1 MGPILRRE
9 SPLRLRLPPQFA
21 IDLKTTHG
29 HSIQQ
34 LEVAAFVVE
43 GNLARYE
50 TRGLRGWLF
59 QPAVGEEILLVPH
72 KTKII
77 PETFHNIV
85 SFDLEETANFVNA
98 STGIW
103 LKTSISTIRGNV
115 ADLSEPIGK
124 VLASW
129 TNAFSYRQEDRK
141 LHREGLRKPQI
152 GALHALSAHWTVS
165 DSTATVVM
173 PTGTGKTEAMLSILV
188 SQECRKVMVVVPTD
202 ALRSQLYLKFLSLGI
217 LKTPGVGVVSSD
229 ASYPIVCNLQ
239 NIPTSVEEVDSLMA
253 KTQVCISTSAI
264 LGRSSQVVQERF
276 AKHCSYLFI
285 DEAHHVEAPT
295 WTGFKR
301 CFANT
306 RIVQFTATPFR
317 EDGKQLEGKIVF
329 RYPLHKAQEEEYFRP
344 IKFETV
350 NIYDKADADKA
361 IAEKAIACLRAN
373 WDSGQVLMARVSTV
387 KRAKH
392 IFPLY
397 SGHADLNA
405 IEMHTGLT
413 IKAREAATKKLLSGE
428 ARVVVCVDMLGE
440 GFDMPELKIAAFHD
454 IRKSLAI
461 TLQLAGRFTRV
472 KEGLGDATFIANVAD
487 VDVQQELKKL
497 YTQDPDWNKLLP
509 ELSEQLIGLE
519 IASQEFI
526 ADFDYFPADVPLQ
539 AVKPATSAVI
549 YKTRCK
555 EWNPENFRAGI
566 LQLEDCLQVHHT
578 VNANA
583 NVLIIVI
590 TRRLPLP
597 WTDAQNLHSVEWELY
612 VAYWNKSA
620 NLLFIN
626 NSGNNGEFGQLA
638 RAIAGEDA
646 SLITGDPLFRA
657 FAGLSLV
664 KFQNVGLTEMLGR
677 NIRYTGRMGGDVE
690 PSITQLQRGTAQK
703 AVLAG
708 TGYTKGE
715 LETIGVSKKGRI
727 WSHRRER
734 LDRFP
739 AWCDEVGQKVTDAS
753 IDPDEIF
760 KHCLLSKIVDQ
771 RPDKMP
777 IAIDWPADIY
787 LEAERRWEFVLDEEE
802 VSISITS
809 IELVL
814 PSLGTPLRFRVYT
827 ESLSKEFELDF
838 IVDGETK
845 DFAFRLRGEGKAAIK
860 HGANAREV
868 ALTDFFYRNPP
879 VIWFADGSS
888 LSGNEFT
895 ELRIPQPL
903 FARDEIEAWD
913 WTGTNIKRESQGTE
927 KDAETVQWKVIDELK
942 RDEQVDLVFD
952 DDSPGEAA
960 DVIAIKVIGGLKT
973 PERVEIELLHCK
985 FSGAETAGARVK
997 DLYEVCGQAQTSIW
1011 WAAAILK
1018 KQDLLAHMLKREEQ
1032 RKRKYGTSRIE
1043 KGSVEVIRTIQNI
1056 ATLVPISLSIAI
1068 VQPGLSKSAVSEDQL
1083 RLLGLTKNFI
1093 KSHFE
1098 LPFRVIAS

>member
-1 MGPILRRE
+1 V
-9 SPLRLRLPPQFA
+9 RLRLPPQFA
-21 IDLKTTHG
+21 VDLKTPHG
-29 HSIQQ
+29 NLIQQ
-34 LEVAAFVVE
+34 LEFAAVDVE

-50 TRGLRGWLF
+50 TRGLKGWLF
-59 QPAVGEEILLVPH
+59 QPVVGDEVLLVPS
-72 KTKII
+72 KTKGL
-77 PETFHNIV
+77 PEHFQKIV
-85 SFDLEETANFVNA
+85 GFDLEDAAAFVNA
-98 STGIW
+98 STGTW
-103 LKTSISTIRGNV
+103 LKSPIATVRADV
-115 ADLSEPIGK
+115 ADLSEPIDNI
-124 VLASW
+124 VASW
-129 TNAFSYRQEDRK
+129 TDAFSYLQEDRK
-141 LHREGLRKPQI
+141 LNRKGLRKPQI

-173 PTGTGKTEAMLSILV
+173 PTGTGKTETMLSILV

-202 ALRSQLYLKFLSLGI
+202 ALRSQLFLKFLSLGI
-217 LKTPGVGVVSSD
+217 LKTPEVGVVSGA

-239 NIPTSVEEVDSLMA
+239 HIPTSVEEVDLLMA

-264 LGRSSQVVQERF
+264 LGRSSQAVQERF
-276 AKHCSYLFI
+276 ASHCSYLFI

-295 WTGFKR
+295 WAGFKR
-301 CFANT
+301 CFSKT

-317 EDGKQLEGKIVF
+317 EDGKQLEGKIAF

-350 NIYDKADADKA
+350 HIYDKADADEA
-361 IAEKAIACLRAN
+361 IAEKAVACLRAN

-387 KRAKH
+387 KRAKQ
-392 IFPLY
+392 IFSLY
-397 SGHADLNA
+397 SRHTDLNA

-526 ADFDYFPADVPLQ
+526 ANFDDFPADVPLQ

-549 YKTRCK
+549 YRTRCK
-555 EWNPENFRAGI
+555 DWNPGNFRAGI

-578 VNANA
+578 VNASA
-583 NVLIIVI
+583 NVLIVVT
-590 TRRLPLP
+590 TRRVPLP

-612 VAYWNKSA
+612 VAYWSESA

-626 NSGNNGEFGQLA
+626 NSGNNGEFGQFA

-690 PSITQLQRGTAQK
+690 PSITQLQRGSAQK

-760 KHCLLSKIVDQ
+760 KHCLLSKILDR

-777 IAIDWPADIY
+777 IGIDWPADIY
-787 LEAERRWEFVLDEEE
+787 LEAERRWEFVLDREET
-802 VSISITS
+802 SINVTS

-814 PSLGTPLRFRVYT
+814 PSIGTPLRFRVYT

-845 DFAFRLRGEGKAAIK
+845 DFAIRLRGEGNAAIK
-860 HGANAREV
+860 HGANARAI
-868 ALTDFFYRNPP
+868 ALSDFFYKNPP

-888 LSGNEFT
+888 LAGNEFT
-895 ELRIPQPL
+895 ELRIPEPL
-903 FARDEIEAWD
+903 FASDEIEAWD
-913 WTGTNIKRESQGTE
+913 WTGTNIKRESQGIN
-927 KDAETVQWKVIDELK
+927 KDAETIQWKVISELK
-942 RDEQVDLVFD
+942 RDQKVDLVFD

-960 DVIAIKVIGGLKT
+960 DVIAIKVVGGLKT

-1032 RKRKYGTSRIE
+1032 RKRNYETSRIE
-1043 KGSVEVIRTIQNI
+1043 KGSVEIIRTIQNI
-1056 ATLVPISLSIAI
+1056 ATLVPISLSIAV
-1068 VQPGLSKSAVSEDQL
+1068 VQPGLSKAAVSEDQL
-1083 RLLGLTKNFI
+1083 QLLGLTRNFI

>member
-1 MGPILRRE
+1 M
-9 SPLRLRLPPQFA
+9 RLRLPAQFA
-21 IDLKTTHG
+21 INLKTPNG

-34 LEVAAFVVE
+34 LKRTAVEVD

-50 TRGLRGWLF
+50 TPGLRGWLF
-59 QPAVGEEILLVPH
+59 QPAAGEEILLVPA
-72 KTKII
+72 KSKAI
-77 PETFHNIV
+77 PDTFQNVIA
-85 SFDLEETANFVNA
+85 FDLEEAEVFVNA
-98 STGIW
+98 AAGTW
-103 LKTSISTIRGNV
+103 LKMAVPSLSGEGPNLDGSI
-115 ADLSEPIGK
+115 DQ

-129 TNAFSYRQEDRK
+129 TEAFSYRQEDRARQRK
-141 LHREGLRKPQI
+141 GLRKPQI
-152 GALHALSAHWTVS
+152 GALHALSSHWTVS
-165 DSTATVVM
+165 NTTATVVM
-173 PTGTGKTEAMLSILV
+173 PTGTGKTETMLSILV
-188 SQECRKVMVVVPTD
+188 SQECRKVVVVVPTD

-217 LKTPGVGVVSSD
+217 LKSPDVGVVSAD
-229 ASYPIVCNLQ
+229 ALYPIVCNLQ
-239 NIPTSVEEVDSLMA
+239 HIPTSVEEVDELMER
-253 KTQVCISTSAI
+253 TQVCISTSAI
-264 LGRSSQVVQERF
+264 LGRSSREVQERF
-276 AKHCSYLFI
+276 ASHCSYLFI

-295 WTGFKR
+295 WTAFKK

-350 NIYDKADADKA
+350 HIYDKADADAA

-387 KRAKH
+387 KRAKQ
-392 IFPLY
+392 IFSLY
-397 SGHADLNA
+397 SRHADLNA
-405 IEMHTGLT
+405 IEMHTGLKS
-413 IKAREAATKKLLSGE
+413 KAREVATKKLLSGE

-526 ADFDYFPADVPLQ
+526 ANFDDFPADVPLQ
-539 AVKPATSAVI
+539 TVKPATSAVI
-549 YKTRCK
+549 YRTRCTA
-555 EWNPENFRAGI
+555 WNPENFRAGI
-566 LQLEDCLQVHHT
+566 LQIEDCLQVHHT
-578 VNANA
+578 VNASA
-583 NVLIIVI
+583 NVLIIVT
-590 TRRLPLP
+590 TRRLPLA

-612 VAYWNKSA
+612 VAYWNESA

-638 RAIAGEDA
+638 RAIGGDDV

-739 AWCDEVGQKVTDAS
+739 AWCDEVGRKVIDAS

-760 KHCLLSKIVDQ
+760 KHCLLLKIVDR
-771 RPDKMP
+771 RPEKMP
-777 IAIDWPADIY
+777 IAIDWPTDIY
-787 LEAERRWEFVLDEEE
+787 METERRWEFVLDDEET
-802 VSISITS
+802 SLNITS

-814 PSLGTPLRFRVYT
+814 PSISTPLRFRIYT
-827 ESLSKEFELDF
+827 ETRSKEFELDF

-845 DFAFRLRGEGKAAIK
+845 DFAFRLRGDGTAAIK
-860 HGANAREV
+860 HGANARENSL
-868 ALTDFFYRNPP
+868 ADFLYRNPP
-879 VIWFADGSS
+879 IIWFADGSS

-903 FARDEIEAWD
+903 FDMDEIEAWD
-913 WTGTNIKRESQGTE
+913 WTGIDIRRESQGIH
-927 KDAETVQWKVIDELK
+927 KDAGTVQWKVISQLKQDESI
-942 RDEQVDLVFD
+942 DLVFD

-985 FSGAETAGARVK
+985 FSGAEAAGARVK

-1032 RKRKYGTSRIE
+1032 RKRNYGTSRIE
-1043 KGSVEVIRTIQNI
+1043 KGSVEIIRTIQNI
-1056 ATLVPISLSIAI
+1056 ATLVPIFLSIAV
-1068 VQPGLSKSAVSEDQL
+1068 VQPGLSKAAVSEDQL
-1083 RLLGLTKNFI
+1083 QLLGLTRNFVR
-1093 KSHFE
+1093 SHFE